1 MEALAC
7 GVSTMTYSK
16 RFPDTGKSWRRW
28 MENLLAWSVEGMH
41 WAWRREAMK
50 FVAEHGGM
58 SMADKIE
65 FAGHSRGG
73 AVALYVAA
81 LMCDYGAPITVRVTG
96 VPRCWF
102 GRKGKWLKGCLQSEH
117 IVISYKARGD
127 FITWLPPWFAKQP
140 STVIG
145 PARMPSWKAHKPSY
159 YRIYGG

>member
-1 MEALAC
+1 MGALAC

-28 MENLLAWSVEGMH
+28 LENFIAWPVEGMH
-41 WAWRREAMK
+41 WAWLKEAQA
-50 FVAEHGGM
+50 FVSTHGGGRM
-58 SMADKIE
+58 CDRME
-65 FAGHSRGG
+65 LTGHSRGG
-73 AVALYVAA
+73 AVALYVTA
-81 LMCDYGAPITVRVTG
+81 LMCDSGIPITVRVTG

-102 GRKGKWLKGCLQSEH
+102 GRKGRELMRALQSQH

-127 FITWLPPWFAKQP
+127 FITWLPPWFCKQP

-145 PARMPSWKAHKPSY
+145 PERMPSWEAHKPSY